1 MGRRKC
7 HLTETFQE
15 ECLGQGS
22 RPDVRMQGEGSGDDL
37 EYEKVMVSLIL
48 VGNPEEEGLEEKNKF
63 YFEQRMFV
71 ESVWTSHKGSTAI

>member
-1 MGRRKC
+1 
-7 HLTETFQE
+7 
-15 ECLGQGS
+15 
-22 RPDVRMQGEGSGDDL
+22 
-37 EYEKVMVSLIL
+37 MVSLIL